1 MNLSVCDFYF
11 YACPCLVLLKKM
23 FPLRSPDWCAA
34 ESIVLVIVIR
44 HRLGIFGGI
53 SRIIKH
59 RFADAFY
66 CNPMNSSVTIHIH
79 TDAMRIDIFSLKESG
94 NLDRVYN
101 IFQFNEPLFVVIPM
115 FSDAPES
122 VANFWLHA
130 FHKSLSYLVV
140 LVGKTSY
147 TLTYS
152 IPGL

>member
-1 MNLSVCDFYF
+1 MNLSVCAFYSC
-11 YACPCLVLLKKM
+11 ACPCLVLLKKM
-23 FPLRSPDWCAA
+23 LPLCSPNWCTA
-34 ESIVLVIVIR
+34 ESVMLVIVIR

-59 RFADAFY
+59 CFADAFY

-101 IFQFNEPLFVVIPM
+101 IFQFNEPLFVVLPM
-115 FSDAPES
+115 FPDAPES
-122 VANFWLHA
+122 VANFRLHA

-152 IPGL
+152 IPGM

>member
-1 MNLSVCDFYF
+1 MNLSVCAFYSC
-11 YACPCLVLLKKM
+11 AWPCLVLLKKM
-23 FPLRSPDWCAA
+23 LPLCSPNWCTA
-34 ESIVLVIVIR
+34 ESVMLVIVIR
-44 HRLGIFGGI
+44 YRLGIFGGI

-115 FSDAPES
+115 FPDASES
-122 VANFWLHA
+122 VANFRLHA

>member
-1 MNLSVCDFYF
+1 MNLSVCAFYSC
-11 YACPCLVLLKKM
+11 ACPCLVLLKKM
-23 FPLRSPDWCAA
+23 FPLCSFDLLAA
-34 ESIVLVIVIR
+34 KGVVLIIIIR
-44 HRLGIFGGI
+44 HFCGKLGSVNCVG
-53 SRIIKH
+53 KH

-101 IFQFNEPLFVVIPM
+101 IFQFNEPLFVVVPM
-115 FSDAPES
+115 FPDAPES
-122 VANFWLHA
+122 VSNFRLHA

-152 IPGL
+152 IPGM